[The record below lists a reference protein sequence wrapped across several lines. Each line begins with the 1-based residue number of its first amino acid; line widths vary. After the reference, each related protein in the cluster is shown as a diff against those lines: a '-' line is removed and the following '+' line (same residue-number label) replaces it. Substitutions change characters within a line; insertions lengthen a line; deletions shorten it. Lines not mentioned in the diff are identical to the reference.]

1 MMVSQGGHIR
11 EVGSTLRNK
20 TGSWRT
26 YKPQIDNNKCVDCGT
41 CWIFCP
47 DICITRTEAS
57 GRHEYKVNYDY
68 CKGCGIC
75 ANECP
80 VEAIE
85 MVLEAK

>member
-1 MMVSQGGHIR
+1 MKISLGAHIPDT
-11 EVGSTLRNK
+11 GSTKKNK
-20 TGSWRT
+20 TGGWRT
-26 YKPQIDNNKCVDCGT
+26 FLPVIDMKKCIDCGC

-47 DICITRTEAS
+47 ESCVQKTKK
-57 GRHEYKVNYDY
+57 EYVVDLDY

-85 MVLEAK
+85 MALEEK